1 MRSVPVGARLCRAT
15 EFATAAASGA
25 ASVAASGAAGEVWCN
40 FNQPNKTFDL
50 IEFCMQVYYKWVLN
64 KFDIAPKY
72 RLEAL

>member
-15 EFATAAASGA
+15 EFATAAPSGA
-25 ASVAASGAAGEVWCN
+25 ASEVWCN